1 MAMDLP
7 ERERRVKLSPVDN
20 QPVRPAYSRT
30 EAEHKM
36 HDLICLI
43 KGCQARVYAPAG
55 THSICRE
62 HFLNYL
68 TWRRRKGPQ
77 MFMKYAGMTMEA
89 RDPLVAEWANTI
101 RVEEITT
108 TSAPKT

>member
-1 MAMDLP
+1 MWNGLP
-7 ERERRVKLSPVDN
+7 ERGHCVKLSPIDN
-20 QPVRPAYSRT
+20 QPIRPPYYRT
-30 EAEHKM
+30 EPEHGM
-36 HDLICLI
+36 HDLTCLI
-43 KGCQARVYAPAG
+43 KGCQATVYAPAG

-77 MFMKYAGMTMEA
+77 MFMKYAGMTMEE

-101 RVEEITT
+101 RVEEIPTD
-108 TSAPKT
+108 SAPKS